1 MPKMLQGW
9 HGIGRRSSNFPRG
22 SEDAAELV
30 SKQYDNV
37 GMTSQHQTPASELM
51 QTAQTAQTALSPKI
65 LLVKLS
71 SLGDVL
77 HNLPIVWDLRKR
89 SPNAQIDWI
98 VEEAYVH
105 LLEPLKTTETFK
117 GIDQIIPVAFRR
129 WRKNLFSLRTWRE
142 FFAMRKELQASTYDV
157 LLETQGLLKSALVCA
172 LAKKSDHAVV
182 AGLGNATEHSGY
194 EPMVRL
200 FYTQPVHVPVKC
212 HAIDRSRWVMCS
224 AFDWP
229 LINRND
235 EPPCFYPQAFVEQ
248 LPPLLFES
256 LKKSKQGVPV
266 PYVVC
271 FHSTARAAKRWP
283 NDHWV
288 ELGRALSSQGYQ
300 VILPWGSE
308 AEMKFSALIASQIP
322 GAIVPRAFSIE
333 EAYSLVA
340 HAALTI
346 GVDTGLTHLSAV
358 LGKPTVEIYCDS
370 PRWKTEGY
378 WSRVIANVGD
388 MKVAPLVDEVMLA
401 AQAVLVAQSARQ

>member
-1 MPKMLQGW
+1 
-9 HGIGRRSSNFPRG
+9 
-22 SEDAAELV
+22 
-30 SKQYDNV
+30 
-37 GMTSQHQTPASELM
+37 MTSQHQTSASERM
-51 QTAQTAQTALSPKI
+51 QTAQVIREAQATQVPKI

-77 HNLPIVWDLRKR
+77 HNLPIVWDLLKR
-89 SPNAQIDWI
+89 LPTAQIDWI

-105 LLEPLKTTETFK
+105 LLEPLKTTKTCK
-117 GIDQIIPVAFRR
+117 GIDRIIPVAFRR
-129 WRKNLFSLRTWRE
+129 WRKNLFSIRTWRE
-142 FFAMRKELQASTYDV
+142 FFAMRRLLQATSYDV

-172 LAKKSDHAVV
+172 LARKSDHAIV

-194 EPMVRL
+194 EPMARM
-200 FYTQPVHVPVKC
+200 FYTESVHVPVKC

-229 LINRND
+229 PINRND
-235 EPPCFYPQAFVEQ
+235 QPPRFYPQAFVEQ
-248 LPPLLFES
+248 LPPLLFEG
-256 LKKSKQGVPV
+256 LKKSDHGASV

-283 NDHWV
+283 NEHWV
-288 ELGRALSSQGYQ
+288 ELGKELSRQGYQ

-308 AEMKFSALIASQIP
+308 AEMKVSALIASQIP

-340 HAALTI
+340 HAALTV

-378 WSRVIANVGD
+378 WSGVIANVGD
-388 MKVAPLVDEVMLA
+388 MKETPSVAEVLRA
-401 AQAVLVAQSARQ
+401 AKRVLVT